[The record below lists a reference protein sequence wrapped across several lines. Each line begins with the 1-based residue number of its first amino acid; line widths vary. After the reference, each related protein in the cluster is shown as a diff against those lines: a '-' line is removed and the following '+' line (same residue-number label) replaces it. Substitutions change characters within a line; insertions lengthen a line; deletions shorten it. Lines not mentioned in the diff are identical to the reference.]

1 MTDEPNEPRTHER
14 AEELQMEACLTEL
27 GGVGPDRALAS
38 RILAAIAERDGNGR
52 VIAIATGTP
61 RWLLAAFVVVGL
73 SVVGGI
79 ALMRSQP
86 DKQNTAAPVLPPDS
100 DAPDLEQQEPMQPN
114 QPAPTPKPGPIT
126 TLIADYSENR
136 IIEID
141 SSGAV
146 IFELNQIF
154 GAWDVETLANN
165 NLLVTEFSVSRVC
178 EYNRQGKVIWSY
190 DKLKNPYS
198 AQRLKNGNTLIADTF
213 ASRVIEV
220 TPNGEIAWLFD
231 QDLRPF
237 DAEVTSSGTVL
248 IADVQHDRIIEVDRA
263 GKIVWELANVPNA
276 HDADLLANGNTL
288 VTLRNQGQVI
298 EVDADGKVVW
308 ELGDLSSPSDA
319 DRLPNGNTL
328 VAESNQVREFDQN
341 KKVVWSKAM
350 AWAVEVNRGP
360 R

>member
-38 RILAAIAERDGNGR
+38 RILAAIAERDGNGS

-114 QPAPTPKPGPIT
+114 QPAPTPKPVPIT

-165 NLLVTEFSVSRVC
+165 NLAGATWEQSISTEMAALSARCDSRSRELLTNLELVRSECRA
-178 EYNRQGKVIWSY
+178 QGGCGA
-190 DKLKNPYS
+190 P
-198 AQRLKNGNTLIADTF
+198 
-213 ASRVIEV
+213 
-220 TPNGEIAWLFD
+220 
-231 QDLRPF
+231 
-237 DAEVTSSGTVL
+237 
-248 IADVQHDRIIEVDRA
+248 
-263 GKIVWELANVPNA
+263 
-276 HDADLLANGNTL
+276 
-288 VTLRNQGQVI
+288 
-298 EVDADGKVVW
+298 
-308 ELGDLSSPSDA
+308 
-319 DRLPNGNTL
+319 
-328 VAESNQVREFDQN
+328 
-341 KKVVWSKAM
+341 
-350 AWAVEVNRGP
+350 
-360 R
+360 